1 VDLMMRLKL
10 SLTPSPTRRRNGGVL
25 ALALALVCGLGA
37 GLVGIGS
44 LQANENPMSS
54 GGTGGDTVGS
64 LPLNMSA
71 PGTGEKGST
80 GSNLL
85 AGPERPAFALTGMEG
100 DILATIV
107 DAYPTGPD
115 GSYARYPLANGR
127 VRYEFYG
134 RMTLILNRSHMLEGM
149 VRGQTVVG
157 YSFAGG
163 VASVSVGGIPRAT
176 EALVVGVRD
185 LQVPALD
192 SSGILTEGLAWHAV
206 SLANRHRILYLSSI
220 GNTIRVDQRD

>member
-1 VDLMMRLKL
+1 MMRSFL
-10 SLTPSPTRRRNGGVL
+10 SKSPSPTRRRNGGVL
-25 ALALALVCGLGA
+25 ALAIALVCGLGVL
-37 GLVGIGS
+37 GLR
-44 LQANENPMSS
+44 ANENPMSS

-64 LPLNMSA
+64 LPLNMMA
-71 PGTGEKGST
+71 PGAGAGTGDKASQG
-80 GSNLL
+80 NNAI

-107 DAYPTGPD
+107 NAFPTGPD
-115 GSYARYPLANGR
+115 GSFAKYPLPNGR

-134 RMTLILNRSHMLEGM
+134 RMTVILNRARMLEGL

-163 VASVSVGGIPRAT
+163 IGSVSVGGIPRTT
-176 EALVVGVRD
+176 EALVVGIRD
-185 LQVPALD
+185 LQIPTLD
-192 SSGILTEGLAWHAV
+192 SAGVLSQGLAWHAV
-206 SLANRHRILYLSSI
+206 SLANRHRVLYLNTI